1 MITSPTMKNPI
12 KVAAVSG
19 ILLIILYFIFT
30 LISFFISAEAKSSL
44 TLALAQQVVITI
56 LSILF
61 IYGFYSI
68 GKKYKSSWLKGT
80 AVYFILLSILSLVII
95 TPLMVSFTNSLTAS
109 LSSEQGIR
117 MTELTNSQS
126 LTAEEQAE
134 LSTLSQQIFGPII
147 RLAIYAY
154 IGMMLFLAL
163 PLILFGVGL
172 IKLGNKVE
180 LANVT
185 GILNIIAGA
194 GAAILFGIFLL
205 PVIFIFAIVLLFKEA
220 KKWK

>member
-1 MITSPTMKNPI
+1 
-12 KVAAVSG
+12 
-19 ILLIILYFIFT
+19 
-30 LISFFISAEAKSSL
+30 
-44 TLALAQQVVITI
+44 
-56 LSILF
+56 
-61 IYGFYSI
+61 
-68 GKKYKSSWLKGT
+68 
-80 AVYFILLSILSLVII
+80 
-95 TPLMVSFTNSLTAS
+95 
-109 LSSEQGIR
+109 